1 MPAKKAGDFRPLM
14 LNVRR
19 HHFVLVPHHATK
31 APPRKAS
38 CKGCFACAVALRRR
52 RVSTPRVCAL
62 DAASLR
68 PLSRSDSAPDALKK
82 PSLLC
87 GCRFAQLDR
96 LPWDSDR
103 VGAVVAFI
111 ESDERCDAEL
121 RALARVADA
130 VAGLDVEVV
139 AVRSPRGASPASSGE
154 FGKVRFVDDPNSL
167 AKRSLDLPASP
178 VCSFVLGTGGR
189 VQSICSDASDP
200 LAHALARS
208 AILGS

>member
-1 MPAKKAGDFRPLM
+1 MPAKTATSYLLRMLMFGGIILFSSLITPQKRLPGRPAARAASPVLSLSVGDEFPL
-14 LNVRR
+14 LE
-19 HHFVLVPHHATK
+19 F
-31 APPRKAS
+31 
-38 CKGCFACAVALRRR
+38 
-52 RVSTPRVCAL
+52 CAL
-62 DAASLR
+62 DAAS

-130 VAGLDVEVV
+130 VAGLSVEVV

-200 LAHALARS
+200 LAHALARL
-208 AILGS
+208 AMLGS